1 MQIIALVIGN
11 GQSPK
16 CRFVGLG
23 IQTSKQAV
31 IDQDWVLKQR
41 MIPER
46 LASYRIGSIRSQNSK
61 GTLRA
66 R

>member
-11 GQSPK
+11 GRSPK
-16 CRFVGLG
+16 YLFVGLG
-23 IQTSKQAV
+23 IQTSKRAV

-46 LASYRIGSIRSQNSK
+46 LASYRIGSI
-61 GTLRA
+61 
-66 R
+66 